1 MAQGFNRVEGQERV
15 RPPVIAKNSEAFTV
29 GLPVTIDSNGFLAVA
44 SSSGEK
50 IWGYVTETVT
60 VLSTNQNGSTQTLN
74 SAAIGYAPRVLDAAN
89 VYIWGDSDQAM
100 TQTDIGA
107 YVDIGSTTSGSL
119 VFNLAA
125 GSTGQFLVTALL
137 SDTDPS
143 AEGDT
148 DRIVVHVAEPQDF
161 AFAQS

>member
-1 MAQGFNRVEGQERV
+1 MAQNFNRVEGQERV

-29 GLPVTIDSNGFLAVA
+29 GLPVTIDANGFLAVSTA
-44 SSSGEK
+44 GDK

-60 VLSTNQNGSTQTLN
+60 VLSTNQNGSTQTLS
-74 SAAIGYAPRVLDAAN
+74 SAAIGYAPRVIDAAN
-89 VYIWGDSDQAM
+89 VYIWADSDQAM

-119 VFNLAA
+119 VLNLAA
-125 GSTGQFLVTALL
+125 GATGQFLVCALA
-137 SDTDPS
+137 SDTDPT

-148 DRIVVHVAEPQDF
+148 DRIVVKVAEPQDY